1 LCIPAQPAAEYRRI
15 LPLLQNLGQRH
26 RQLEQEMADI
36 RGEWI

>member
-1 LCIPAQPAAEYRRI
+1 
-15 LPLLQNLGQRH
+15 LLQNLGQRH